1 VSNFAQT
8 AAGSRRSLYVVALL
22 FRARPEPSRQQK
34 EHTMNRRTALAV
46 GTTALLSLG
55 IALSN
60 AALAQQ
66 KPLKEQLVG
75 TWLISSWEQD
85 VPNSQKLH
93 RFGDNP
99 KGYNVFD
106 ANGRFFVMLA
116 RPDLPK
122 IAANDP
128 NKPTSEEAKAIAVGS
143 IAYYGTYTV
152 DDATKV
158 ITMRIESSTYPN
170 QLGMDQKRTVNFISA
185 NELKMQ
191 NTTVVGG
198 GGEIRYTYKRA
209 TTVASN

>member
-1 VSNFAQT
+1 
-8 AAGSRRSLYVVALL
+8 
-22 FRARPEPSRQQK
+22 
-34 EHTMNRRTALAV
+34 MNRRTTLAL
-46 GTTALLSLG
+46 GTTALMCLG
-55 IALSN
+55 IALPG

-66 KPLKEQLVG
+66 KSLKEQLVG

-85 VPNSQKLH
+85 MPNNQKLH

-99 KGYNVFD
+99 KGYSVFE
-106 ANGRFFVMLA
+106 ANGRVFVMFA

-128 NKPTSEEAKAIAVGS
+128 NKPTPEEAKAIAVGS
-143 IAYYGTYTV
+143 IAYYGTYSV

-158 ITMRIESSTYPN
+158 ITMKLESSTYAN
-170 QLGMDQKRTVNFISA
+170 QLGMDQKRTVSAISA

-198 GGEIRYTYKRA
+198 GGEIRYTFKRA
-209 TTVASN
+209 TTVASR